1 MTIHPAAGMHG
12 HSVSIVILICASRR
26 IFSVLHRQIKP
37 ADFSTSVIKSRF
49 QDLDACVQQFKDKTV
64 ILVPNTGNA
73 GDGLLAYSAQ
83 QFLKNT
89 DVGFRISEDF
99 RQVTADDVVILSP
112 GGSLIKEY
120 QCYYEELCREFIQS
134 AAREVILLPHT
145 IRFLSDPSS
154 FDSPRLTIFCRDRT
168 SYAYCKSQ
176 MKKANVLLS
185 PDMALIGL
193 VLPNAPTLQPFF
205 RVFTQM
211 NLRQRIKL
219 LRFIVYSM
227 LVAKSNITLYRT
239 DIEATIQTSRK
250 TNLDLASFYI
260 SKFLIDGEAELI
272 TFFLLNALRP
282 RTSIH
287 TNRLHTV
294 ISGILCNK
302 DVTYCDNSYGK
313 IEAVFEVAGIST
325 SA

>member
-1 MTIHPAAGMHG
+1 MTIHPAAGMHCP
-12 HSVSIVILICASRR
+12 SVSKVILKCVSRR
-26 IFSVLHRQIKP
+26 ISSVIHRQIKP

-49 QDLDACVQQFKDKTV
+49 QDLDACVQQFKNQTV

-73 GDGLLAYSAQ
+73 GDGLLAYSAR
-83 QFLKNT
+83 QFLKNAG
-89 DVGFRISEDF
+89 VGFRITEDV
-99 RQVTADDVVILSP
+99 RQVTADDVVLLSP

-120 QCYYEELCREFIQS
+120 QCYYEELCRAFIQTD
-134 AAREVILLPHT
+134 AREVILLPHT
-145 IRFLSDPSS
+145 IRYLSHPSS

-176 MKKANVLLS
+176 LKKAKVLLS
-185 PDMALIGL
+185 PDLALAGL
-193 VLPNAPTLQPFF
+193 LLPSPPSVQPFF

-227 LVAKSNITLYRT
+227 LVAKTNITLYRT
-239 DIEATIQTSRK
+239 DIEATIQTSSK
-250 TNLDLASFYI
+250 TNLDLAGTYI

-272 TFFLLNALRP
+272 TFFLFKALRQ
-282 RTSIH
+282 RAYIH

-294 ISGILCNK
+294 ISGLLCNK
-302 DVTYCDNSYGK
+302 DVNYCDNSYGK
-313 IEAVFEVAGIST
+313 IEAVFEVAGVST